1 MATFWEYNPF
11 FTSALIWGSIS
22 YTSSGSI
29 KYTPSIPRLIALS
42 YISFNLITPLSSLT
56 TLNDPILLKGTLNF
70 SHKSSN
76 SIFPIYSNP
85 AITLLDVSEPSYTI
99 EVLTNEISSAISNS
113 FSITAIFKL
122 YLDNS

>member
-1 MATFWEYNPF
+1 MP
-11 FTSALIWGSIS
+11 L
-22 YTSSGSI
+22 
-29 KYTPSIPRLIALS
+29 LIALS
-42 YISFNLITPLSSLT
+42 YISPNLTTPLSSLT

-76 SIFPIYSNP
+76 NIFPIYSNP

-99 EVLTNEISSAISNS
+99 EVLTKDTSSAISYS